1 MVGDIMRLRTV
12 MKLIKN
18 QFMVDE
24 ELRAY
29 KYDDRIELYEYIS
42 PIDKDGKRILNEMEC
57 KLMIL
62 YYNKNNVI
70 TSIEHSC
77 LSLINERNMC
87 LYKCLIKL
95 VGEIIID
102 LDKYKYVDEYMFP
115 YTI

>member
-1 MVGDIMRLRTV
+1 MRLRTV

-29 KYDDRIELYEYIS
+29 KFNDRIELFEYIS
-42 PIDKDGKRILNEMEC
+42 PIKQDGKKVMDEMEC
-57 KLMIL
+57 RLMTL
-62 YYNKNNVI
+62 YYDKNNVI
-70 TSIEHSC
+70 TSIEHNC

-115 YTI
+115 YII